1 MKDTDG
7 RTAFEPSAYGLG
19 AERVPAHSRTGLIL
33 HVQRLSTEDGP
44 GIRSTVFFKQ
54 CPLACTWCHNPESI
68 SPRPEVQWFAA
79 RCIGCRSC
87 QDACPKQCISW
98 IGDGLQIDRSRCD
111 GCGSCAAACPS
122 TALETLGRRVSVE
135 ELVQELGKDRAYYE
149 ASDGGVTLSGGEPMA
164 QPAFTADLLR
174 CLKKLGIPA
183 ALDTCGFASMDSFAR
198 ILPDIDLI
206 LYDLKTIDAG
216 IHDVFTGHT
225 NEIILRNL
233 LEIQN
238 MRHARSDRPR
248 IWVRTP
254 LIPGT
259 TATEA
264 NLRAIGSWLAHS
276 MDGTLE
282 RWELCAF
289 NNMCRDKYQRLGMT
303 WDFAETPLM
312 SRGEL
317 DTLAGHARSSGID
330 PARVV
335 VTGAARTENL
345 E

>member
-1 MKDTDG
+1 MRAMQDTEG
-7 RTAFEPSAYGLG
+7 RS
-19 AERVPAHSRTGLIL
+19 GLIL

-54 CPLACTWCHNPESI
+54 CPLACTWCHNPEGI
-68 SPRPEVQWFAA
+68 SPRPEVQWFAT

-87 QDACPKQCISW
+87 ENACPARCISVTA
-98 IGDGLQIDRSRCD
+98 DGLQIDRSRCD

-122 TALETLGRRVSVE
+122 AALETLGRRVSVD
-135 ELVQELGKDRAYYE
+135 ELVQELVKDRAYYE

-164 QPAFTADLLR
+164 QPAFTADLLHR
-174 CLKKLGIPA
+174 LKELGIA
-183 ALDTCGFASMDSFAR
+183 TAVDTCGFTSAGGFAR
-198 ILPDIDLI
+198 ILPDIDLL
-206 LYDLKTIDAG
+206 LYDLKTIDSGTHYA
-216 IHDVFTGHT
+216 FTGQT

-233 LEIQN
+233 LEMQS
-238 MRHARSDRPR
+238 MRGARNHRPR
-248 IWVRTP
+248 VWVRTP

-276 MDGTLE
+276 MDGALE

-289 NNMCRDKYQRLGMT
+289 NNMCRDKYQRLGIR
-303 WDFAETPLM
+303 WAFAETPLM

-317 DTLAGHARSSGID
+317 DALAASARSSGID
-330 PARVV
+330 PSCVTL
-335 VTGAARTENL
+335 TGAARTENV